1 LVAYNKKIKN
11 LNYME
16 TITATILATVLITV
30 AVIGLGSCVWAIVSL
45 KRRVSKLGGL
55 CSDLQNELQ
64 GVYREF
70 DNVGRNHDETIK
82 DVRNDMS
89 REFESTHRRIQDA
102 EKHIH
107 DRVDN
112 VTQEFE
118 KQLDKRFDN
127 VYRKLP
133 KINPE
138 PQGSID
144 QSN

>member
-30 AVIGLGSCVWAIVSL
+30 VVIGLVSCVWAIVSL

-55 CSDLQNELQ
+55 CSGLQDQLN
-64 GVYREF
+64 GIYREF
-70 DNVGRNHDETIK
+70 ENVGRNHDETIK

-89 REFESTHRRIQDA
+89 REFDSTYRRIHDA

-138 PQGSID
+138 PQGSD
-144 QSN
+144 AQNN